1 MNTDK
6 IYAEQLASEYAPKW
20 MRRFWNF
27 WGKRIFL
34 HNSERT
40 L

>member
-27 WGKRIFL
+27 WGKRIFP
-34 HNSERT
+34 T
-40 L
+40 